1 MKLVRF
7 GAPGREKP
15 GMLDAQGRIRDLSKV
30 IPDIAGDD
38 LSPKG
43 LAKLR
48 KVNVDKLPLVRGTPR
63 IGPCVGK
70 VGNFIAIGLN
80 YSDHAAESGMPVPKE
95 PIIFNKAPTCICGPN
110 DDTMIPKQSA
120 KLDYEVELGVV
131 IGSRA
136 RYLAKNKAMDAV
148 AGYCLANDVSER
160 VFQIERSGGQWTKGK
175 GCETFG
181 PLGPWLVTKDEI
193 RDPQRL
199 NMWLT
204 VNGESRQKGSTRTMV
219 FGVAHLVWYC
229 SQFFVLKPGD
239 VIVTGTPPGVGL
251 GFKPEPKFLKAGDV
265 VRLGIDGL
273 GEQQQKIAKFKM

>member
-1 MKLVRF
+1 MKLVRY
-7 GAPGREKP
+7 GPSGREKP
-15 GMLDAQGRIRDLSKV
+15 GMLDAQGRIRDLSKIV
-30 IPDIAGDD
+30 PDIAGDV

-48 KVNVDKLPLVRGTPR
+48 KLNAEKLPLVKGKPR
-63 IGPCVGK
+63 LGPCVGK
-70 VGNFIAIGLN
+70 IGNFIGIGLN
-80 YSDHAAESGMPVPKE
+80 YSDHAAEAGMPLPKE
-95 PIIFNKAPTCICGPN
+95 PIFFNKAPTAVCGPN
-110 DDTMIPKQSA
+110 DDTMIPKDSS

-136 RYLAKNKAMDAV
+136 RYLAKNNAMEAV

-160 VFQIERSGGQWTKGK
+160 LFQIERSGGQWSKGK
-175 GCETFG
+175 SCETFG

-199 NMWLT
+199 DMWLT
-204 VNGESRQKGSTRTMV
+204 VNGETRQKGTTATMV

-229 SQFFVLKPGD
+229 SQFFVMQPGD
-239 VIVTGTPPGVGL
+239 VIITGTPPGVGM

-273 GEQQQKIAKFKM
+273 GHQQQKIVKFRM

>member
-30 IPDIAGDD
+30 IPDIAGDE
-38 LSPKG
+38 LSPTG

-219 FGVAHLVWYC
+219 FGVAHLVWHC